1 MEKIKVHDKYFK
13 PMISNEEILAGVDRV
28 AEKINLD
35 YKNEENPPILL
46 CILNGA
52 LPFTAALMQRLDFD
66 HELVSMKVS
75 SYVGTHTTGS
85 VQNLMGPT
93 ASVKDR
99 RVIICEDIV
108 DTGITIRALRKILVE
123 EMGAIDVRVATLLV
137 KPGKLRDQLVKEG
150 LVGAEATEKDIDKF
164 MPEYNAITIP
174 NDFIVGFGLDYDEL
188 GRNYKDIYVLS
199 E

>member
-1 MEKIKVHDKYFK
+1 MDKIKVHDKYFK
-13 PMISNEEILAGVDRV
+13 TMIPNAEILSNIDTV
-28 AEKINLD
+28 AEKINKD
-35 YKNEENPPILL
+35 YKDETVPPVLL

-93 ASVKDR
+93 ASVKGR
-99 RVIICEDIV
+99 RVIISEDIV

-123 EMGAIDVRVATLLV
+123 DMGAVDVRVATLLV
-137 KPGKLRDQLVKEG
+137 KPGKLREQLIKEN
-150 LVGAEATEKDIDKF
+150 LLAPDASDKEFEKY
-164 MPEYNAITIP
+164 MPEYNAMTIP
-174 NDFIVGFGLDYDEL
+174 NDFIVGFGLDYNEL
-188 GRNYKDIYVLS
+188 GRNYKDIYVIS